1 MTLECRNDTNQ
12 RFPNMS
18 KKPLVV
24 ECPNC
29 KKKVSWNEDSPF
41 RPFCSRRCQQI
52 DFCGWANEENV
63 ISDDSKTDDL
73 LSDELMFMQNNLN
86 SDTQ

>member
-1 MTLECRNDTNQ
+1 
-12 RFPNMS
+12 MS

-29 KKKVSWNEDSPF
+29 KKKVSWSEDSPF

-63 ISDDSKTDDL
+63 IPGNSETDDL
-73 LSDELMFMQNNLN
+73 LSDELALSQNRP
-86 SDTQ
+86 SPDTQ